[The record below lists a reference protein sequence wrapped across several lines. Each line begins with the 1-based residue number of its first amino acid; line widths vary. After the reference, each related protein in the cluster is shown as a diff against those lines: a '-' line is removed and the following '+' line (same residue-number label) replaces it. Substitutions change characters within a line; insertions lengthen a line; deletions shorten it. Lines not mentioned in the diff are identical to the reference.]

1 MFKTGNDLS
10 LQQGTFHTLFSGI
23 FSRKTACRSS
33 ASGMP
38 KQKQRNREMRDFS
51 RLIKNIPQQ
60 CALTFCSAELN
71 IEQLKNILVF
81 YGKRIFTN
89 NGIEH

>member
-1 MFKTGNDLS
+1 MNQNCMFMYHSVTVKGFVLASENKSAHKLGMFKTGNDLS
-10 LQQGTFHTLFSGI
+10 LQQGAFHTLFSGI

-51 RLIKNIPQQ
+51 RLMINIPQ
-60 CALTFCSAELN
+60 
-71 IEQLKNILVF
+71 
-81 YGKRIFTN
+81 
-89 NGIEH
+89 